1 MSGCLFRTLMLAG
14 LCGQLTGCAAS
25 GLWVSRA
32 EHAQLD
38 PAQECAI
45 GYDMA
50 RRIYTLARVSD
61 AVVRVSP
68 DLGDC
73 GTWAAQY
80 LRQAGFAVDETASR
94 RDAYLFTVTTFED
107 GDRVIATTSLPGLR
121 LARAYRRA
129 DFGVLPASGFNITRE
144 GGV

>member
-1 MSGCLFRTLMLAG
+1 MSGRSFRSLAFAG
-14 LCGQLTGCAAS
+14 LCASLAGCAV
-25 GLWVSRA
+25 GGFGVSRA

-73 GTWAAQY
+73 GTWAARY
-80 LRQAGFAVDETASR
+80 LRKAGFAVDETASR

-107 GDRVIATTSLPGLR
+107 GDQVIATTSLPGLR